1 MADIL
6 LRYWLPWYDSVL
18 PSPPSYISESLKKTK
33 LSLSEKREG
42 ECNSPHVVGDRGDWL
57 MEGAE
62 LEMGGRDSQQHTT
75 LSDDQNLLH
84 LGGNIIAFE
93 RPQCL

>member
-62 LEMGGRDSQQHTT
+62 LETGAET
-75 LSDDQNLLH
+75 LSSTPRFLMIRTYYTW
-84 LGGNIIAFE
+84 GEIS
-93 RPQCL
+93 